1 MALPAGYTIRAAQL
15 SDGPAV
21 VEMLNKESEAL
32 IGMPLADLHWVTS
45 PWTAP
50 DADQHFYELVV
61 GLGGEIVG
69 YLSTECRPPHTEVFG
84 VGAVAIDH
92 QARGLGRAILEQFEQ
107 HASEMAGRAGPGVG
121 VFMRVGALAD
131 EPHVSAL
138 LRAQGYA
145 EVRRMSLM
153 RIDFAGSPAP
163 PVPVAGV
170 EIREFSHGQEGEVFR
185 CLKEAFEDH
194 WGEEEETEEEWIHHH
209 MAEDRLFPDL
219 WLLAWHGEDL
229 AGALLA
235 RPTIPQGPTH
245 GYVGSLGVRRAYR
258 GRGIGEALLRESFVR
273 FHGRG
278 CVGAML
284 HVDSDSI
291 TGANRLYERVGMRVI
306 PQFATW
312 ERELV
317 AGARRA

>member
-1 MALPAGYTIRAAQL
+1 MPLPDGYTIRPAQL

-21 VEMLNKESEAL
+21 VEMLNEESEAL
-32 IGMPLADLHWVTS
+32 IGMQLADLHWVTS

-50 DADQHFYELVV
+50 DADRHCYEVVV

-69 YLSTECRPPHTEVFG
+69 YLTTECRPPHTEVFG

-92 QARGLGRAILEQFEQ
+92 QGRGLGGAILEQFEQ
-107 HASEMAGRAGPGVG
+107 HASHMADRAAPGDG
-121 VFMRVGALAD
+121 VVMRVGALAD

-138 LRAQGYA
+138 LRAYGYA

-153 RIDFAGSPAP
+153 RIDFEGTPAAP
-163 PVPVAGV
+163 RPVAGI
-170 EIREFSHGQEGEVFR
+170 EFREFSRGQEGEVFR

-194 WGEEEETEEEWIHHH
+194 WGDDEETEEEWIHHH
-209 MAEDRLFPDL
+209 MADDRHFPDL
-219 WLLAWHGEDL
+219 WLLAWHDGDL

-235 RPTIPQGPTH
+235 RPTVPQESTH
-245 GYVGSLGVRRAYR
+245 GYVGSLGVRRAFR

-273 FHGRG
+273 FHAHG
-278 CVGAML
+278 CTGAML
-284 HVDSDSI
+284 HVDSDSL
-291 TGANRLYERVGMRVI
+291 TGADRLYERVGMRVI

-312 ERELV
+312 EKGLV
-317 AGARRA
+317 PGS